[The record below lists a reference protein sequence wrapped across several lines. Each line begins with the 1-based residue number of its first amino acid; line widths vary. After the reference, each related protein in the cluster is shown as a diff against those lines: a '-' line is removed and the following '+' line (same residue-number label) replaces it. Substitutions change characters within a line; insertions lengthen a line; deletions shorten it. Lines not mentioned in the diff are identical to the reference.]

1 MLGRSCV
8 AVLLVLWAGFA
19 AAKPASVVIPERAF
33 ACPCGYGLVCV
44 GPRGG
49 RYCLRPDGSKKYG
62 Q

>member
-1 MLGRSCV
+1 MVIKLCV
-8 AVLLVLWAGFA
+8 AVVLVASFGVAF
-19 AAKPASVVIPERAF
+19 AKPVTLAERAF